1 MGSKVVNPELGRR
14 IRTARLAVRMSQP
27 ELAMKCG
34 LGQSAIAE
42 IEAGRVRRPK
52 RLREIARALRVS
64 EEWLLDERPAEA
76 AQKATALDLVK
87 APVIG
92 IVETGAFFEPRADES
107 LRKNDGL
114 LLEGLAE
121 VDSKFTPADGLLLQG
136 LADVDS
142 KFTPARA
149 RLVSFIVADED
160 LESHG
165 ILKGDVVS
173 AVRFNESDLP
183 LRDEMIVVLSR
194 TKDRKT
200 TELSLRR
207 VRTFR
212 DRIEFH
218 SLQKPPSHR
227 GPVIT
232 PREIEKTGTSKD
244 GDGYI
249 TEVVAIAS
257 RLIRFMGA

>member
-1 MGSKVVNPELGRR
+1 
-14 IRTARLAVRMSQP
+14 
-27 ELAMKCG
+27 
-34 LGQSAIAE
+34 
-42 IEAGRVRRPK
+42 
-52 RLREIARALRVS
+52 
-64 EEWLLDERPAEA
+64 
-76 AQKATALDLVK
+76 LDLVK

-92 IVETGAFFEPRADES
+92 IVETGAFFEPRTDES

-114 LLEGLAE
+114 
-121 VDSKFTPADGLLLQG
+121 FLQG

-142 KFTPARA
+142 RFTPADGLLQGFAEADYKFTPARA

-218 SLQKPPSHR
+218 SLQKPPSRR

-257 RLIRFMGA
+257 RLIRFMG

>member
-1 MGSKVVNPELGRR
+1 MGSKVVNPELGKR
-14 IRTARLAVRMSQP
+14 IRKARLAAGMSQP

-64 EEWLLDERPAEA
+64 EEWLLDERPPEA
-76 AQKATALDLVK
+76 AQKVTADDLVK

-92 IVETGAFFEPRADES
+92 IVETGAFFEPRTDES

-114 LLEGLAE
+114 LL
-121 VDSKFTPADGLLLQG
+121 PG

-218 SLQKPPSHR
+218 SLQKLPSRR

>member
-1 MGSKVVNPELGRR
+1 
-14 IRTARLAVRMSQP
+14 MSQP

-64 EEWLLDERPAEA
+64 EEWLLDERPPEA
-76 AQKATALDLVK
+76 AQKVTADDLVK

-92 IVETGAFFEPRADES
+92 IVETGAFFEPRTDES

-114 LLEGLAE
+114 LL
-121 VDSKFTPADGLLLQG
+121 PG

-218 SLQKPPSHR
+218 SLQKLPSRR

>member
-1 MGSKVVNPELGRR
+1 MTKVVNPELGKR
-14 IRTARLAVRMSQP
+14 IRKARLAAGISQP

-64 EEWLLDERPAEA
+64 EEWLLDERPPEA
-76 AQKATALDLVK
+76 AQKATADDLVK

-92 IVETGAFFEPRADES
+92 IVETGAFFEPRTDES
-107 LRKNDGL
+107 LRKNDDL
-114 LLEGLAE
+114 LLWGLAE
-121 VDSKFTPADGLLLQG
+121 VDSKFSPAG

-218 SLQKPPSHR
+218 SLQKPPSRR

-244 GDGYI
+244 GDGYT

>member
-14 IRTARLAVRMSQP
+14 IRKARLAAGMSQP

-64 EEWLLDERPAEA
+64 EEWLLDERPPEA
-76 AQKATALDLVK
+76 AQQAPADDLVK

-92 IVETGAFFEPRADES
+92 IVETGAFFEPRTDE
-107 LRKNDGL
+107 LLGEHDGL
-114 LLEGLAE
+114 PPG
-121 VDSKFTPADGLLLQG
+121 F
-136 LADVDS
+136 ADVDF

-218 SLQKPPSHR
+218 SLQKPPSRR

-249 TEVVAIAS
+249 IEVVAIAS
-257 RLIRFMGA
+257 RLIRFMGEHLSIF